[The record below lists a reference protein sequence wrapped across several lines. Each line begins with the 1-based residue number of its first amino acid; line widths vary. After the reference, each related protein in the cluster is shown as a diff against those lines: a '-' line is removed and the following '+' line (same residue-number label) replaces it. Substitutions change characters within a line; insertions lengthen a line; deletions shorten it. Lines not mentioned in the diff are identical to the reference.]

1 MKSTTVSGCYE
12 ITHKSF
18 LNSTVESTS
27 FEKLLR
33 ISDKCF
39 FLNILTVLFPSNISL
54 QFNFWSSVWVH
65 HSRTFSNEI
74 NDIEEETRN
83 DWLSGFEVHASVGE
97 KPYLNRPLEKLAIS
111 SYQNLLRKN
120 MSHSINQKIL
130 FSAQSKFYWWSET

>member
-54 QFNFWSSVWVH
+54 QFNFWSSVWIH

-74 NDIEEETRN
+74 NDIEEETRRIVY
-83 DWLSGFEVHASVGE
+83 DDHDLSFMQV
-97 KPYLNRPLEKLAIS
+97 LEKNHTLTDHWRNLQYLL
-111 SYQNLLRKN
+111 YQNLLRKN
-120 MSHSINQKIL
+120 MSHSINQKISF
-130 FSAQSKFYWWSET
+130 FSSK